1 MQDFD
6 LPPIRQFGTVT
17 KVFCHPIH
25 RMASSITRRIPR
37 VALLVETTRTY
48 TRELLA
54 GVKRYLAAH
63 GPWSTF
69 LELRSLD
76 SSPPVWL
83 RNWDG
88 DGILTRTFTK
98 EMGALIDATGLP
110 AVELRSSNFAGARP
124 FVGMD
129 NAYVGRSVA
138 EHFFERGYRTFATYS
153 LQNERFFAER
163 VRNFVT
169 TVRSYGCPCSEL
181 PETASD
187 SVSDWEQS
195 QDRLMSWVANL
206 AKPVGVFAA
215 NDQLGVRLLEACQ
228 RAGVAVPEEVAVVG
242 AENEETLCGF
252 ATPALSSVRFDGS
265 AVGYAAAELLDKLMG
280 AEFTGPPEILI
291 PPKGIMVRGSSDEL
305 VITDPLVARATRLI
319 RENALKGISVA
330 ELCKRLNASRSTLDR
345 RMKWAL
351 KRSPKEEMV
360 RIRFREVERLLRET
374 DLTIDT
380 IAHQTGF
387 SHGEYL
393 QAAFKQT
400 YGQTPGAF
408 RLHASAPRH
417 VYARG
422 RGRDN

>member
-1 MQDFD
+1 M
-6 LPPIRQFGTVT
+6 RQFGIEA
-17 KVFCHPIH
+17 KVFSHLIH
-25 RMASSITRRIPR
+25 SMPSSSTRRIPR

-54 GVKRYLAAH
+54 GVKRYVAAH

-69 LELRSLD
+69 LELRALD

-98 EMGALIDATGLP
+98 EMGALVDATGLP

-129 NAYVGRSVA
+129 NAYVGRAVA

-153 LQNERFFAER
+153 LRNERFFVER
-163 VRNFVT
+163 VRNFVA

-195 QDRLMSWVANL
+195 QDRLVSWVADL
-206 AKPVGVFAA
+206 PKPVGIFAA
-215 NDQLGVRLLEACQ
+215 NDQLGVWLLEACQ

-252 ATPALSSVRFDGS
+252 ATPALSSVRFDGN
-265 AVGYAAAELLDKLMG
+265 AVGYAAAELLDKLMRSRI
-280 AEFTGPPEILI
+280 TGPSEILI
-291 PPKGIMVRGSSDEL
+291 PPKGIIVRGSSDEL

-319 RENALKGISVA
+319 RENALSGMSVA
-330 ELCKRLNASRSTLDR
+330 DLCKRLNASRSTLDR
-345 RMKWAL
+345 RMKAAL
-351 KRSPKEEMV
+351 KRSPKDEIV
-360 RIRFREVERLLRET
+360 RIRFQEVERLLRET

-380 IAHQTGF
+380 IAQQTGF
-387 SHGEYL
+387 AHGEYL
-393 QAAFKQT
+393 QAVFKQT

-408 RLHASAPRH
+408 RLHPTAPLRAH
-417 VYARG
+417 TKRRG
-422 RGRDN
+422 PGG